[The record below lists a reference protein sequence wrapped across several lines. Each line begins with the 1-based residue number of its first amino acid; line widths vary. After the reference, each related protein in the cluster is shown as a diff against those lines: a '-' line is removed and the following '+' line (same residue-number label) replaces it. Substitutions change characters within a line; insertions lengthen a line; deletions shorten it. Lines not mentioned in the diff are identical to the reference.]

1 LGTALFWLVT
11 ALAAIAAALFLPE
24 TAGLPLTLPALVL
37 AGVAVVLWVRAVV
50 RARRAGRDLVLI
62 DGSNVMHWNN
72 GTPDITIVRQ
82 VASALEAQGH
92 RVVVM
97 FDANAGYKLTNRYM
111 NAAALAR
118 AMGLNARNVVVSPK
132 GKPADGL
139 LLQIARDQGAPII
152 TNDRFRDWHE
162 AFPHCDQPGRLIRG
176 GYRNGSPYLR
186 TAQGTLGKRTPA

>member
-1 LGTALFWLVT
+1 MALFWLVT

-72 GTPDITIVRQ
+72 GTPDITVVRQ
-82 VASALEAQGH
+82 VATALEAQGR

-139 LLQIARDQGAPII
+139 LLQIARDQDAPII

-162 AFPHCDQPGRLIRG
+162 AFPHCTQPGRLIHG
-176 GYRNGSPYLR
+176 GYRNGAPYLR
-186 TAQGTLGKRTPA
+186 TARANPGKRTPA